1 MASTGEARAET
12 AQRGGGIRSR
22 SLWAGIAALPRVALA
37 APAAAAA
44 AADERP
50 ELPARLTLPQA
61 VQMALGRSAVLL
73 AAQAQLAQ
81 AEGRSTQA
89 ASSLYPQ
96 VSLGI
101 TESYQT
107 INLRAQGIQIPFLPA
122 RVGPFQTFDGRG
134 AVSQNLL
141 NLPLLYNSRAGKL
154 RLDASRSQYADARE
168 LVVLS
173 VVAAYAQALRNEAQ
187 TAALA
192 AEVKT
197 AERLDQITL
206 DRYNAGVA
214 NAVDVKRSR
223 QQVDNLRQAAIE
235 AENSV
240 TVAKL
245 QLAALLQAKVSS
257 RFELADISTAYEAGA
272 LDAGQALA
280 RAEQNRRDLRATAQ
294 AVRAAELSLASV
306 RAERLPT
313 VQLQGNFGQS
323 GISLAQ
329 NLDVY
334 RIAGV
339 VSVPVFTGH
348 RISGEVRELE
358 GRLEEARAG
367 LTIARTQVETDLLAA
382 MAGVDAARRELG
394 VAEDAIGLA
403 KEELELAEERFQAG
417 ITDNTEVVNAQDRV
431 ARAEENAIR
440 ARFNR
445 NLASANLHRS
455 LGEAE
460 QTYSH

>member
-1 MASTGEARAET
+1 MTKTQITFVLLWGGVWAVMGGE
-12 AQRGGGIRSR
+12 Q
-22 SLWAGIAALPRVALA
+22 
-37 APAAAAA
+37 AA
-44 AADERP
+44 AADQRP
-50 ELPARLTLPQA
+50 EMPARLTLPQA
-61 VQMALGRSAVLL
+61 VQMALGRSTLL
-73 AAQAQLAQ
+73 LTAQAQLAQ

-89 ASSLYPQ
+89 TSSLYPQ

-101 TESYQT
+101 TESYQS
-107 INLRAQGIQIPFLPA
+107 INLKAQGIQIPFLPA

-141 NLPLLYNSRAGKL
+141 NLPLLYGSRAGKL
-154 RLDASRSQYADARE
+154 RLDSSRSQYADARE

-173 VVAAYAQALRNEAQ
+173 VVAAYVQALRSEAEA
-187 TAALA
+187 AALA
-192 AEVKT
+192 EEVKS
-197 AERLDQITL
+197 AERLDQITF
-206 DRYNAGVA
+206 DRFHAGVA

-235 AENSV
+235 AENGV

-245 QLAALLQAKVSS
+245 QLAGLLQVRVSAQY
-257 RFELADISTAYEAGA
+257 ELVDISTAYEPGA
-272 LDAGQALA
+272 LDPGQALS
-280 RAEQNRRDLRATAQ
+280 RAEQNRRDLRAAAQ
-294 AVRAAELSLASV
+294 AVQAAEMSLASV

-313 VQLQGNFGQS
+313 LQFQGNFGQS

-339 VSVPVFTGH
+339 VNVPVFTGR

-367 LTIARTQVETDLLAA
+367 LAAARTQVETDLLAA
-382 MAGVDAARRELG
+382 MAGLDAARRELS
-394 VAEDAIGLA
+394 VAEDAIRLA
-403 KEELELAEERFQAG
+403 REELDLAEARFKAG
-417 ITDNTEVVNAQDRV
+417 VTDNTEVVNAQDRV
-431 ARAEENAIR
+431 TRAEENAIR

-445 NLASANLHRS
+445 NLAGANLHRA
-455 LGEAE
+455 LGVAE